1 MEVDLKDDGDGMT
14 ISEVNAKAKQLKLV
28 NFKCVMRDELKGKIP
43 KNKECGI
50 INSNTSKENGS
61 HWSCWYKN
69 GTKKYYFDSFGLLP
83 PKEIIRYLGRP
94 IMYSTYQVQQIDDS
108 NCGQW
113 CLYVLNRL
121 NNGENFID
129 IVLDIINE

>member
-1 MEVDLKDDGDGMT
+1 MT
-14 ISEVNAKAKQLKLV
+14 TSEVNAKAKQLKLV

-50 INSNTSKENGS
+50 INSNTSKENGQ

>member
-14 ISEVNAKAKQLKLV
+14 TSEVNAKAKQLKLV
-28 NFKCVMRDELKGKIP
+28 NFKCVMRDELKGKHP
-43 KNKECGI
+43 FSKECGI
-50 INSNTSKENGS
+50 INLNTSKENGS

-94 IMYSTYQVQQIDDS
+94 IMYSTYQIQQIDDS